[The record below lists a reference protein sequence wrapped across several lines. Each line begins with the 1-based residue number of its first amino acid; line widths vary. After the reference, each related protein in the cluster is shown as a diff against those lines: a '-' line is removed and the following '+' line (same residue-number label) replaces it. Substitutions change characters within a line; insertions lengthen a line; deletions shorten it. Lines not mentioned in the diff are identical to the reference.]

1 MKREESPNQV
11 SRRVFLRA
19 LGVAGGAAL
28 LAACG
33 GSAAPTGGAATSAPA
48 APEATAA
55 PAQATAAPAATNAT
69 AAPAAAEATA
79 APAAAGAGEVSLL
92 WSDTTN
98 ARTPLLDDFTKAT
111 GIKVNQ
117 TIVQYNERLNKIN
130 TAVNGGGGFD
140 VVQMDTIWTA
150 QFASAGW
157 VDDLTDRITD
167 AIKKDVPESSLSAV
181 TYQGKLWGMPLFNS
195 A

>member
-1 MKREESPNQV
+1 MRKSGRYSSLVIRHSKGADAMEDLTKRL
-11 SRRVFLRA
+11 SRRSFLRA
-19 LGVAGGAAL
+19 LGAAGGAAVAGSV

-33 GSAAPTGGAATSAPA
+33 GSTPTAPAATSAPA
-48 APEATAA
+48 AEAPTAA
-55 PAQATAAPAATNAT
+55 AS
-69 AAPAAAEATA
+69 
-79 APAAAGAGEVSLL
+79 GGEVSLL

-157 VDDLTDRITD
+157 VDD
-167 AIKKDVPESSLSAV
+167 
-181 TYQGKLWGMPLFNS
+181 
-195 A
+195 